1 MGTFIMEYGKL
12 TIPDNKKAEFLS
24 DAKKVLQQAGLFSSH
39 YNCAFKKEFRLMS
52 FPDFNGNEADFTYS
66 YFEDSFWENAG
77 IDLENVEPYSNK
89 IGWLQFNKAIQ
100 ALYIL
105 AESYSETPYIMY
117 SYSRH
122 TPPSALKWLRY
133 VLRRDVRSPLRY
145 DLWAALEL
153 IIQEEPDYFENN
165 EFEDFYT
172 SFAGDDVN
180 MNTLLPAFVSVVGVK
195 KYFGDVSTDKVEKKD
210 TSMLSY
216 LDMMIIMY
224 NQMKDFK
231 QSSTLS
237 EEQQIS
243 HLIEMLTLD
252 ENTRDEW
259 LKDKTQ
265 SIMVGFSHMLAPQIT
280 VKIISEIYEK
290 DFWEMWFSIKGKSTS
305 ECIKLP
311 DSKEERKL
319 EEMSTEEY
327 FSVNAENRLYWWSKD
342 SDVNISDETK
352 SWFENLNEQYKI
364 LCEKLEDQT
373 DTLQWQKRL
382 INFLGSHNRSFYFFE
397 DLYFEF
403 LGGFHTVSFR
413 AWTVMLENMAE
424 KEQECRMFISVLSN
438 KTLRNM
444 VFKNK

>member
-1 MGTFIMEYGKL
+1 MGTFIMKYGKL
-12 TIPDNKKAEFLS
+12 TIPDSKKAEFLS

-52 FPDFNGNEADFTYS
+52 FPDFNGDEADFTYS

-77 IDLENVEPYSNK
+77 IDLENIGLYSNK
-89 IGWLQFNKAIQ
+89 IGWLQFNKAVQ

-105 AESYSETPYIMY
+105 AESYSETPFIMY

-122 TPPSALKWLRY
+122 TPPLALKWLRY
-133 VLRRDVRSPLRY
+133 VLKRDVKSPLRY
-145 DLWAALEL
+145 DLWATLEL
-153 IIQEEPDYFENN
+153 IIQEEPDYFEENS
-165 EFEDFYT
+165 FDYFYNT
-172 SFAGDDVN
+172 FSGDDLD
-180 MNTLLPAFVSVVGVK
+180 MNSLLNTFTVIVGVE
-195 KYFGDVSTDKVEKKD
+195 KVLNYLSGQGEEKKD
-210 TSMLSY
+210 KSMISY
-216 LDMMIIMY
+216 MDMMKRTY
-224 NQMKDFK
+224 NQMQQFK
-231 QSSTLS
+231 QNSALT
-237 EEQQIS
+237 EEQQIN
-243 HLIEMLTLD
+243 HFLEMLTLD
-252 ENTRDEW
+252 KETRKEW
-259 LKDKTQ
+259 FKDDSQ
-265 SIMVGFSHMLAPQIT
+265 AIIVMFSCMMDPQIT
-280 VKIISEIYEK
+280 IKIISEVYEK
-290 DFWEMWFSIKGKSTS
+290 DFWEMWFSMKGKITVIGFELSQEETT
-305 ECIKLP
+305 KLQ
-311 DSKEERKL
+311 EI
-319 EEMSTEEY
+319 STEEY
-327 FSVNAENRLYWWSKD
+327 FSVNAENRLYWWSED

-352 SWFENLNEQYKI
+352 SWFDNLNEQYKI
-364 LCEKLEDQT
+364 LCEKLEEQT